1 MLIKKIQLWE
11 DNEQV
16 NLFTYIIDNSKE
28 FQTDKKKPAV
38 IICPGG
44 GYLGTSDREAE
55 PIAMRFAAQGYHTF
69 VLRYNT
75 YFTEWVSDFNNP
87 PKGNEKS
94 EYPGPLFDLAKAM
107 MIVKENAE
115 EWFVD
120 SDKISIC
127 GFSAGAHLAAS
138 MGVHWQDDLLKEK
151 FGVDSE
157 TFKPNTIILGYPL
170 LDYEAM
176 KEKLE
181 ASPDKML
188 KGFFETSNKAVF
200 GKPYPTDEE
209 LAKLSPV
216 NYVTTNT
223 PPTFIWHTA
232 DDGMVY
238 VENSLNFAT
247 QLTKNKVPYEL
258 HIFES
263 GPHGLSLCDETTA
276 REESHINP
284 HCSVWFDLAISWLK
298 KY

>member
-1 MLIKKIQLWE
+1 MLIKKIQLWK
-11 DNEQV
+11 DNEHV
-16 NLFTYIIDNSKE
+16 NLCTYILDNSME
-28 FQTDKKKPAV
+28 FKKDEKKPVV

-55 PIAMRFAAQGYHTF
+55 PVAMRFAAQGYHAC

-75 YFTEWVSDFNNP
+75 YFSEWVSDFNNL

-94 EYPGPLFDLAKAM
+94 IYPGPLFDLAKAM
-107 MIVKENAE
+107 MIIKENAE
-115 EWFVD
+115 EWLVD
-120 SDKISIC
+120 INRISIC

-138 MGVHWQDDLLKEK
+138 MGVHWQDDLLNEK
-151 FGVDSE
+151 FGADSE
-157 TFKPNTIILGYPL
+157 TFKPNLLILGYPL

-181 ASPDKML
+181 ISPDQIL
-188 KGFFETSNKAVF
+188 KDFFETSNKAVF
-200 GKPYPTDEE
+200 GKSNPRDEE
-209 LAKLSPV
+209 IEKLSPV
-216 NYVTTNT
+216 NYVTINT

-232 DDGMVY
+232 NDGMVY

-247 QLTKNKVPYEL
+247 QLSKNKVPYEL
-258 HIFES
+258 HIFEN

-276 REESHINP
+276 GEESHINP
-284 HCSVWFDLAISWLK
+284 HCSVWFDLVISWLK

>member
-11 DNEQV
+11 DNEYV
-16 NLFTYIIDNSKE
+16 NLFTYILDNSKE
-28 FQTDKKKPAV
+28 FQNGKKRPAV

-55 PIAMRFAAQGYHTF
+55 PVAMRFAAKGYHAF

-75 YFTEWVSDFNNP
+75 YFTEWVSDFNNL
-87 PKGNEKS
+87 PKPNEES
-94 EYPGPLFDLAKAM
+94 VYPGPLFDLGKAM
-107 MIVKENAE
+107 MIIKENAE

-120 SDKISIC
+120 SEKISIC
-127 GFSAGAHLAAS
+127 GFSAGAHLTAS

-151 FGVDSE
+151 FGVESE
-157 TFKPNTIILGYPL
+157 VFRPNALILGYPL
-170 LDYEAM
+170 ADYNVM

-181 ASPDKML
+181 ESSDQML
-188 KGFFETSNKAVF
+188 RGFFQTANKAVF
-200 GKPYPTDEE
+200 GKAEPTEEE

-216 NYVTTNT
+216 NYVSKKT

-232 DDGMVY
+232 NDGMVY
-238 VENSLNFAT
+238 VENSLVFAA

-258 HIFES
+258 HIFED

-276 REESHINP
+276 GEEAHINP
-284 HCSVWFDLAISWLK
+284 HCSVWFDIALSWLK
-298 KY
+298 KH

>member
-11 DNEQV
+11 DNKHV
-16 NLFTYIIDNSKE
+16 NLCTYILDNSME
-28 FQTDKKKPAV
+28 FKKDKKKPAV

-44 GYLGTSDREAE
+44 GYVGTSDREAE
-55 PIAMRFAAQGYHTF
+55 PVAMRFAAQGYHAF

-75 YFTEWVSDFNNP
+75 YFTERVSDFNNL

-107 MIVKENAE
+107 MIIKENTE

-120 SDKISIC
+120 IDRISIC
-127 GFSAGAHLAAS
+127 GFSAGAHLTAS
-138 MGVHWQDDLLKEK
+138 MGVHWQDDFLKEK

>member
-11 DNEQV
+11 DNEHV
-16 NLFTYIIDNSKE
+16 NLFTYILDNSME
-28 FQTDKKKPAV
+28 FKKDKKKPAV

-55 PIAMRFAAQGYHTF
+55 PVAMRFAAQGYHAF

-107 MIVKENAE
+107 MIIKENTE

-120 SDKISIC
+120 IDRISIC
-127 GFSAGAHLAAS
+127 GFSAGAHLTAS

-157 TFKPNTIILGYPL
+157 IFKPNSLILGYPL
-170 LDYEAM
+170 LDYKAM

-181 ASPDKML
+181 VSPDKML

-200 GKPYPTDEE
+200 GKPDPTDEE
-209 LAKLSPV
+209 IEKLSPV
-216 NYVTTNT
+216 NYVSANT

-232 DDGMVY
+232 DDSMVY

-276 REESHINP
+276 GEESHINP
-284 HCSVWFDLAISWLK
+284 QCSVWFDLTINWLK